1 MLIIRN
7 VNCFVQ
13 LIEIILKFHYST
25 GGHIYFYTPNGKTN
39 SKIDHHLTVSRK
51 GLDQIIAF
59 EISSVSYYKKHL
71 KHPIWP
77 GGASGITIG
86 IGYDLGYHSR
96 SRIKKDWGGKI
107 PDADL
112 ETLLTVSGKKGEAAK
127 EALPD
132 VQHIEIPIQT
142 AKEVFYTCTL
152 PTFAALTRKAYPG
165 VEKLP
170 ADAQAMLLSLIYN
183 RGSRMSGTGREEMRN
198 IRDLVTAEDLDAI
211 ADQTRAMKRL
221 WDSSALP
228 GLHTRRD
235 KEAEIIASA
244 NRNYEPSELVSV

>member
-1 MLIIRN
+1 MSANSTKDRLKAIQKTLHIKADGILGP
-7 VNCFVQ
+7 VT
-13 LIEIILKFHYST
+13 LTGIETLLEECLS
-25 GGHIYFYTPNGKTN
+25 PDNGKTN

-96 SRIKKDWGGKI
+96 SGIKKDWGGKI

-112 ETLLTVSGKKGEAAK
+112 ETLLTVSRKKGEAAK

-132 VQHIEIPIQT
+132 VQHI
-142 AKEVFYTCTL
+142 
-152 PTFAALTRKAYPG
+152 
-165 VEKLP
+165 
-170 ADAQAMLLSLIYN
+170 
-183 RGSRMSGTGREEMRN
+183 
-198 IRDLVTAEDLDAI
+198 
-211 ADQTRAMKRL
+211 
-221 WDSSALP
+221 
-228 GLHTRRD
+228 
-235 KEAEIIASA
+235 
-244 NRNYEPSELVSV
+244 